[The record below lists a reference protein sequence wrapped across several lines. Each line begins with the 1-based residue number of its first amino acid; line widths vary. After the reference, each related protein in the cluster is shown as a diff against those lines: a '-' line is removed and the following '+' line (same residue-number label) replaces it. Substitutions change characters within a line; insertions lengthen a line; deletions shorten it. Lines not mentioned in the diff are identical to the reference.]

1 MVFGF
6 KRTEKG
12 PDIITLAPVP
22 YLEFKDEAKMK
33 VHIQNETEIY
43 PSVYMISE
51 ELPELERENKNE

>member
-1 MVFGF
+1 
-6 KRTEKG
+6 
-12 PDIITLAPVP
+12 
-22 YLEFKDEAKMK
+22 MK